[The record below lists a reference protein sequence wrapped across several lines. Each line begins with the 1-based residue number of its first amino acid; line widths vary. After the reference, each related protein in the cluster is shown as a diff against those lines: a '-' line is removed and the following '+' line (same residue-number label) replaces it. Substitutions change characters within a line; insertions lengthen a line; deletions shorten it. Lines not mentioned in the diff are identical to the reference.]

1 MSLPDL
7 PAADRVCDVCD
18 HVYHCGGGHCSDR
31 AFVEADWHRLERAE
45 KRIAELEGER
55 NQLQRELLEAL
66 RDEEALRARVKVL
79 EAAIRDYLEICG
91 HDCYPGCVEDGVPI
105 IGCGEEG
112 LCKALHADKDS
123 D

>member
-45 KRIAELEGER
+45 KRIAELEALFGMSDPWPMADMLVTLAQAAEH
-55 NQLQRELLEAL
+55 LLNHHDCDCHGWENHHAAAEWARKYAEKVRTAL
-66 RDEEALRARVKVL
+66 RHADTPSA
-79 EAAIRDYLEICG
+79 G
-91 HDCYPGCVEDGVPI
+91 SEDG
-105 IGCGEEG
+105 GT
-112 LCKALHADKDS
+112 
-123 D
+123 